1 MLWIEIKGDIKFDIK
16 YHLINYS
23 ALQVTTVMTN
33 IFFFL
38 EPNSYFR
45 GFWRHLEASQGL
57 YFNGES
63 NPNEVILLLLS
74 SIFRM
79 QLLV

>member
-33 IFFFL
+33 IFFF
-38 EPNSYFR
+38 P
-45 GFWRHLEASQGL
+45 
-57 YFNGES
+57 
-63 NPNEVILLLLS
+63 
-74 SIFRM
+74 
-79 QLLV
+79 